1 MNVRLGVLAAVAIG
15 VLTGLLAAG
24 IAGGAEAVAVLR
36 EIGAGQGEIRVKLAG
51 EADWKAP
58 QPLLSLRPGDQ
69 VRASAD
75 ARAMILFTGRRNA
88 QVRAPAAAGPARPA
102 RDAPSAGP
110 RHLRVVGRRQ
120 PPLHDSRVRAR
131 RAPVGARGAPAPA

>member
-1 MNVRLGVLAAVAIG
+1 MNVRRGVLAAVAIG

-24 IAGGAEAVAVLR
+24 IAGAAEPVAVLT
-36 EIGAGQGEIRVKLAG
+36 EIRAGQGEIRVKLAG

-75 ARAMILFTGRRNA
+75 ARRFL
-88 QVRAPAAAGPARPA
+88 
-102 RDAPSAGP
+102 D
-110 RHLRVVGRRQ
+110 
-120 PPLHDSRVRAR
+120 RVRVSSPLAMGEIA
-131 RAPVGARGAPAPA
+131 APPRVLAELEAAHRMQMTLHLEKDLKSVRVLRQIGR